1 MNRDIASD
9 LLVVKAFDSN
19 FTVNE
24 TKVGA
29 GIDTAHYDG
38 GIMFVCAAPDL
49 TDGSYAIK
57 FQDSPD
63 NSVWTD
69 VPADKLIGSLP
80 TIITQTEALDNA
92 PRVGIFSNNQWVR
105 AVVTSTSVTT
115 GARITIYA
123 IEKGELRPIQ

>member
-1 MNRDIASD
+1 MNRDIT
-9 LLVVKAFDSN
+9 SN
-19 FTVNE
+19 L
-24 TKVGA
+24 GA
-29 GIDTAHYDG
+29 PVALNALIVTNDVTNGSSIDTAHYDG
-38 GIMFVCAAPDL
+38 GIMFVCSAPDL

-80 TIITQTEALDNA
+80 TITTQTVALDNA
-92 PRVGIFSNNQWVR
+92 PRVGIFSNDQWVR
-105 AVVTSTSVTT
+105 AVVTSTSVAT

-123 IEKGELRPIQ
+123 IEKSELRPVQ